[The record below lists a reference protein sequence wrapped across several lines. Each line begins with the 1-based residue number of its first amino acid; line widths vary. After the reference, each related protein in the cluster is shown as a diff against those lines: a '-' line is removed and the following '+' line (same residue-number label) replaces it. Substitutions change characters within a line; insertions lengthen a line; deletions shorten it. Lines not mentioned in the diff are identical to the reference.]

1 MSDSIDDKRIT
12 ANSGHVFRDLGRPD
26 PDLLLFKAHLAAHV
40 SEAVA
45 RRGLTQAQAAALLGV
60 DQPRVSHLIRGHLS
74 GFSIGALMGY
84 LKRLDVKMN
93 ITIEDPVADPAERV
107 LVAV

>member
-1 MSDSIDDKRIT
+1 MSDSIDKRIT
-12 ANSGHVFRDLGRPD
+12 PSSGNVFRDLGRPD

-40 SEAVA
+40 SEAIA
-45 RRGLTQAQAAALLGV
+45 RRGLTQAQAADLLHV

-74 GFSIGALMGY
+74 GFSIDALMGY

-93 ITIEDPVADPAERV
+93 VTLEDPVANPTERV
-107 LVAV
+107 LVTV